1 MHGIHSQRL
10 LVRFK
15 MAPKVIKM
23 RQRIQQIADDMNTFN
38 FRKDNNTVDEEVIK
52 KRQTISRPSE
62 VPVGRV
68 DEKERIISMMQPDG
82 EHFIIP
88 VHGFGGLGKTTL
100 ARMVFNDPRTEG
112 LFDVRAWVYVSV
124 QFDIA
129 AIGQDIISQL
139 GKPISGHTDT
149 SLESISNHL
158 SAIINEKRFLVVLDD
173 LWEENPLELAKLRTL
188 LEGGKTGSKILVTTR
203 SQKVARLMNDNGDIK
218 LGVLPSNDC
227 WELFQAQAFPHGTV
241 DDGDK
246 ESIGREIVEKCK
258 GVPLAL
264 ASLGFLVQG
273 RKTSQCD
280 IWADDGDDGPL
291 KDKEMLPSLK
301 LSYYYMPYHLRPCFA
316 YFAVFPKGCHIEKN
330 NLIQQWIALGFIQPE
345 DSVETY
351 FDELLGMSF
360 LQEVAEMSPNV
371 SSCFPRLFFLR

>member
-1 MHGIHSQRL
+1 
-10 LVRFK
+10 

-291 KDKEMLPSLK
+291 KDK
-301 LSYYYMPYHLRPCFA
+301 
-316 YFAVFPKGCHIEKN
+316 
-330 NLIQQWIALGFIQPE
+330 
-345 DSVETY
+345 
-351 FDELLGMSF
+351 
-360 LQEVAEMSPNV
+360 
-371 SSCFPRLFFLR
+371 